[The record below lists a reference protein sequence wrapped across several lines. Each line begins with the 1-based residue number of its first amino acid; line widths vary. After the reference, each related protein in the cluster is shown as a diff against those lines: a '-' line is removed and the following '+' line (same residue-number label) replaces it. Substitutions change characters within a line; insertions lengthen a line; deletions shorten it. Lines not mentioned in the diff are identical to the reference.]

1 MRIKQKDKQQR
12 MSPAAGVLAPNSAAV
27 LGGFAFP
34 SYLCS
39 FQIYYHL
46 SPAAAAATP
55 PTSDASAAAIYQA
68 PYLLQGLS
76 RL

>member
-12 MSPAAGVLAPNSAAV
+12 MSQAAGVLAPNSAAV

-46 SPAAAAATP
+46 SPAAAATP

-68 PYLLQGLS
+68 PYLLPGLS